1 MGFRA
6 SGDHSRNAFLLLLVV
21 VAFAVS
27 VCCGWISNAAAD
39 QNDPRLPGLFQALEA
54 TSDPQEGDRIGRRIA
69 EIWNEHDN
77 EGIHDIMQQGQDLM
91 VQGQL
96 ELALGNFT
104 AITKI
109 EPDFAEA
116 WNKRASVLYK
126 MGQLDAASRN
136 IAETLVREPRH
147 FLAIAGQGV
156 IYLQKGDLE
165 DALRAFDHA
174 LRINP
179 HLSGTRKAAHVI
191 RKRLSN

>member
-6 SGDHSRNAFLLLLVV
+6 YGDHSRNAIPFLFAV
-21 VAFAVS
+21 VAFSLS
-27 VCCGWISNAAAD
+27 VGCGWISNAGAD

-77 EGIHDIMQQGQDLM
+77 EGIVDIMQQGQSLM
-91 VQGQL
+91 TQGQL

-109 EPDFAEA
+109 EPAFAEA

-126 MGQLDAASRN
+126 MGELDAAARN

-174 LRINP
+174 LKINP
-179 HLSGTRKAAHVI
+179 HLSGTQKAAHEI